1 MRALSTHSLLDLI
14 RLFEQSVQRVV
25 GEDGQIL
32 TGIPGWKLRQYEAL
46 DSGHISKW
54 CDCIGYAGYY
64 PTPYGNDHCD
74 VDVFP
79 DDESESYLYRCPETF
94 RLRSIEPA
102 EIAIYSPREE
112 LFLNAVADLLDI
124 PMVHRSG
131 IAQPDIQA
139 TLWRIGKVRVGQTLT
154 DVWVARGLVFSLET
168 VFQRLQQTD
177 LSDLGIILTTGN
189 ALPAIITVPRHYRV
203 IPVKEVIDS
212 MENVARFDMERLNR
226 LVTGANL
233 ADVSSMSPV
242 HFDEYTNTLT
252 IRTNPTPW
260 VIRGPKQAA
269 AIKYM
274 VEQSNKGRWE
284 LTAAE
289 ILNAAY
295 GPQSIGRSRRM
306 RDLFKSN
313 SQWRDYITNHEKGIW
328 GFTT

>member
-1 MRALSTHSLLDLI
+1 MRSLSTQSLLDLI
-14 RLFEQSVQRVV
+14 NLFEQSVQQVV
-25 GEDGQIL
+25 DEDGQIL

-46 DSGHISKW
+46 GSERISEW
-54 CDCIGYAGYY
+54 CDCIGYTGYY
-64 PTPYGNDHCD
+64 PAPCGNEHCD
-74 VDVFP
+74 VDVFQ
-79 DDESESYLYRCPETF
+79 DDESDHYLYRCPETF

-102 EIAIYSPREE
+102 AIAIYSPREE

-124 PMVHRSG
+124 PRVHRSG
-131 IAQPDIQA
+131 IAQADIQA

-154 DVWVARGLVFSLET
+154 DVWVVRGLVFSLET
-168 VFQRLQQTD
+168 VCQRLQQTD

-189 ALPAIITVPRHYRV
+189 PLSRIITVPRHYRIV
-203 IPVKEVIDS
+203 TIKEVIDS
-212 MENVARFDMERLNR
+212 TTNVARIDMERLSR
-226 LVTGANL
+226 LVTGANFI
-233 ADVSSMSPV
+233 DENPMSPV
-242 HFDEYTNTLT
+242 YFDEFTNTLT

-260 VIRGPKQAA
+260 VITGAKQAA
-269 AIKYM
+269 AVKYM
-274 VEQSNKGRWE
+274 AEQANKGRWE
-284 LTAAE
+284 LSAAE